1 MNNDF
6 KIDVREEFPIPKEPT
21 ENDLELYQ
29 KYQVTFIFGNEVI
42 HSKVFKFD
50 YTLDEALQEL
60 VGLSGQ
66 YPILLNNEDKPRYVE
81 KTTSCLTSE
90 LVTYSSDES
99 VQHSFKD
106 RLILK
111 AKDLRSKTEDSN
123 NWRQLFKD
131 DLTIVIALIDGEQ
144 VLFRDIE
151 NYEKTIALFYKDFI
165 KKVSEVYEIP
175 LPILEFIEKEKCKS
189 LVVETKM
196 NELQSAALEYSQ
208 INKVKM
214 S

>member
-1 MNNDF
+1 MNKDF
-6 KIDVREEFPIPKEPT
+6 KINVREEFPIPKEPT
-21 ENDLELYQ
+21 EADLELYQ
-29 KYQVTFIFGNEVI
+29 KYQVTFIFDNEII

-50 YTLDEALQEL
+50 HTLDEALQEL
-60 VGLSGQ
+60 VGLSEQ
-66 YPILLNNEDKPRYVE
+66 YPILINNEDKPRYVE

-99 VQHSFKD
+99 VQHSFKN

-111 AKDLRSKTEDSN
+111 AKDLCSKTEDSN

-131 DLTIVIALIDGEQ
+131 ELTIVIALIDGEQ

-196 NELQSAALEYSQ
+196 NELQSAALEYSK
-208 INKVKM
+208 INKVQM